1 MEIPEDLTL
10 EMPEDLMREMCLPPA
25 RSASP
30 SLPSKSGF
38 EKRLARMTSP
48 SPSFAGDFPP
58 DMKGEMIGQ
67 QDTIREAHNS
77 FARQDPFVSDEKK
90 VATDDDDVFHFIA
103 YVPHGGK
110 VYELD
115 GLKPGPVLLGDVP
128 NGDNAGTGWLKVA
141 RARIQDRIQKY
152 AGEQEEARGASREE
166 RTSEQLGF
174 RSGEERTS
182 EQLDFARNGER
193 AVRSRLAH
201 GSLTARPRP
210 ILQCDCDC

>member
-1 MEIPEDLTL
+1 MNIDPGTPSSQAFEMGTTLTDL
-10 EMPEDLMREMCLPPA
+10 
-25 RSASP
+25 
-30 SLPSKSGF
+30 K
-38 EKRLARMTSP
+38 
-48 SPSFAGDFPP
+48 SFAGDFPP